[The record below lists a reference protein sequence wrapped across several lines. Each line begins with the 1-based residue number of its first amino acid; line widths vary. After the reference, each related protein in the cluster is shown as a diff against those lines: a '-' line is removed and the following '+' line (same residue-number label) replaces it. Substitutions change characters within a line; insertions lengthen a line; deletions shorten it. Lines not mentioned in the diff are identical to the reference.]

1 MKFGFWPHLRRPGF
15 FELVVVLGRVALF
28 GAGVGLLIT
37 FAGALFG
44 RPPQL
49 FPVSVGLATL
59 GAACLSGVIFALCFY
74 TACALPWIYLGPL
87 IYHYPRSI
95 KNPLTALIGAVGSAL
110 AITVAMELTN
120 RLPGVHTTWPG
131 HMGTVIWCEAAAG
144 AVIAL
149 VIGAFKRLQIAVTKA
164 EAQVHERE
172 MREAQ
177 LAEAAAKA
185 QSAALQSQINPHFF
199 FNTLNTLSAL
209 IPADASCAQ
218 ELVGRLADMFRYTL
232 ACSRA
237 DGVTLDQELEFTENY
252 LRLEQARFRER
263 LRVKLPRGDFKD
275 ILLPGLSLQPLVE
288 NAIKYGV
295 AKRVEGG
302 CVEVKV
308 RRNGASCSVDVLSPS
323 DGVVEQSEFFRR
335 GHALE
340 NVRDRLK
347 LFAGERSGVDVGGED
362 ATRVRVSLVLAK

>member
-131 HMGTVIWCEAAAG
+131 HMGTVIWCE
-144 AVIAL
+144 
-149 VIGAFKRLQIAVTKA
+149 A